1 LLVQSRELTIAGV
14 YEFVPPTFADNRGM
28 FASPF
33 QDQAIVEAT
42 GRSMRVAQTNHSV
55 SSRGAIRGV
64 HFADV
69 PPSQA
74 KYVYCPRGAL
84 LDVVVDIRVGSPTFG
99 QWDAVRLDPK
109 ECHALFVP
117 EGVGHAFVALEDD
130 TVMNYLC
137 SEGYNPSRERGINP
151 LDPALDLPWPE
162 GLEQQLSAKDLDA
175 PTLAEAEAAGILPR
189 YEECLAFYEK
199 LRVLPA

>member
-1 LLVQSRELTIAGV
+1 
-14 YEFVPPTFADNRGM
+14 
-28 FASPF
+28 
-33 QDQAIVEAT
+33 
-42 GRSMRVAQTNHSV
+42 MRVAQTNHSI

>member
-1 LLVQSRELTIAGV
+1 VQIRELSIAGV
-14 YEFVPPTFADNRGM
+14 FEFVPPAFADNRGM
-28 FASPF
+28 FASPY
-33 QDQAIVEAT
+33 QEQAVIEAT
-42 GRSMRVAQTNHSV
+42 GRSMRVAQTNHSISV
-55 SSRGAIRGV
+55 RGSIRGV

-74 KYVYCPRGAL
+74 KYIYCPRGSL

-99 QWDAVRLDPK
+99 QWDSVRLDAQG
-109 ECHALFVP
+109 CQALFVP
-117 EGVGHAFVALEDD
+117 EGIGHSFIALEDD

-137 SEGYNPSRERGINP
+137 SEGYNPGRERGINP
-151 LDPALDLPWPE
+151 LDPALDLPWPK
-162 GLEQQLSAKDLDA
+162 GLEQQLSAKDLAA

-189 YEECLAFYEK
+189 YDECLAFYDK